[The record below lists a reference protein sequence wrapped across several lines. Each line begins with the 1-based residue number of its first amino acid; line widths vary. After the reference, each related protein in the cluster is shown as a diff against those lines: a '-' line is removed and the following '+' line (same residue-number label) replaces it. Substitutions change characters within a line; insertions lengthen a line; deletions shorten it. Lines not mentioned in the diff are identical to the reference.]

1 MIGITIL
8 VVLFI
13 FVLLAYL
20 IFTGYILFDS
30 IRKRD
35 FDWVAVAIIL
45 FPYLILIASAL
56 ALFDI

>member
-30 IRKRD
+30 IIQRD

-45 FPYLILIASAL
+45 FSYIILIASAL
-56 ALFDI
+56 ALFGI

>member
-8 VVLFI
+8 VVLLT

-30 IRKRD
+30 IRQRD

-56 ALFDI
+56 ALFGI